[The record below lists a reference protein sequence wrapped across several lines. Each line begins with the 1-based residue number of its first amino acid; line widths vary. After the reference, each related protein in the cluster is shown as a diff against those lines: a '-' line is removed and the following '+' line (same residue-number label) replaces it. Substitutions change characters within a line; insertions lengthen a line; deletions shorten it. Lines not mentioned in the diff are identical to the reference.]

1 MEYKKYLGSSFN
13 VYTIKTDRF
22 KTSHLEVVFHDYA
35 DQDTIGAYSFL
46 ADILSDSCHKY
57 PKKKDLITRF
67 EELYKI
73 VIYAQTVRVGN
84 IISLHVSLDFIN
96 PEYINDPKYLEEV
109 LKTLFEI
116 IDNPNVV
123 NDEFSLKSFNII
135 KERIKREILS
145 LKENPIKQS
154 IKESFKL
161 MDESTPTSY
170 ELLGTLESLEK
181 ITPESLYKTY
191 KNLRKNFKV
200 DIFLIGNLDMDK
212 TVSLIKENFKN
223 RYIVDK
229 SFDLVVK
236 NKLTKKVKYKEIP
249 SENVQ
254 ANVAML
260 FNLDALT
267 ELEKNITML
276 AFNYLFGSGGLNAKL
291 YKSIR
296 EENSLCYTINSMY
309 LKYDSL
315 LLVQISLDNK
325 NVKQAIDLVKK
336 ELVKMQK
343 GLFTDTE
350 LEETISNM
358 LVSLDMTLDNNV
370 AILNNYIFNIYDNL
384 PLIPERMELF
394 KKLTKE
400 DIINVAKKIKLNSI
414 LNLKGEE

>member
-13 VYTIKTDRF
+13 IYTIKTDRF
-22 KTSHLEVVFHDYA
+22 KTSHLEVVFRDYA
-35 DQDTIGAYSFL
+35 NQDTIGTYSFL

-73 VIYAQTVRVGN
+73 VIYAQTVRIGN
-84 IISLHVSLDFIN
+84 VISLHVSLDFIN
-96 PEYINDPKYLEEV
+96 PEYINDPNYLEEV
-109 LKTLFEI
+109 LKTLFTI
-116 IDNPNVV
+116 IDNPNVI
-123 NDEFSLKSFNII
+123 NEEFNLKSFNII
-135 KERIKREILS
+135 KERIKREIVS
-145 LKENPIKQS
+145 LKENPVKQS
-154 IKESFKL
+154 IKEAFKL

-170 ELLGTLESLEK
+170 ELLGTLEDLEK

-200 DIFLIGNLDMDK
+200 DIFLIGNLDMDQ

-236 NKLTKKVKYKEIP
+236 NKLTKKVKYKEIS
-249 SENVQ
+249 SENIQ
-254 ANVAML
+254 SNVAIL
-260 FNLDALT
+260 FNLDNLT
-267 ELEKNITML
+267 ELEKNISML
-276 AFNYLFGSGGLNAKL
+276 AFNYIFGNGGLNSKL

-325 NVKQAIDLVKK
+325 NVNHAIDLVKK
-336 ELVKMQK
+336 ELSNMQK
-343 GLFTDTE
+343 GLFTETE
-350 LEETISNM
+350 LEEAINNM
-358 LVSLDMTLDNNV
+358 IVSLEMTLDNNV
-370 AILNNYIFNIYDNL
+370 SIINNYIFNIYDNL
-384 PLIPERMELF
+384 PLICERMELF
-394 KKLTKE
+394 KNLTKE

>member
-13 VYTIKTDRF
+13 IYTIKTDRF
-22 KTSHLEVVFHDYA
+22 KTSHLEVVFRDYA
-35 DQDTIGAYSFL
+35 NQDTIGTYSFL

-73 VIYAQTVRVGN
+73 VIYAQTVRIGN
-84 IISLHVSLDFIN
+84 VISLHVSLDFIN
-96 PEYINDPKYLEEV
+96 PEYINDPNYLEEV
-109 LKTLFEI
+109 LKTLFMI
-116 IDNPNVV
+116 IDNPNVI
-123 NDEFSLKSFNII
+123 NEEFNLKSFNII
-135 KERIKREILS
+135 KERIKREIVS
-145 LKENPIKQS
+145 LKENPVKQS
-154 IKESFKL
+154 IKEAFKL

-170 ELLGTLESLEK
+170 ELLGTLEDLEK

-200 DIFLIGNLDMDK
+200 DIFLIGNLDMDQ

-236 NKLTKKVKYKEIP
+236 NKLTKKVKYKEIS
-249 SENVQ
+249 SENIQ
-254 ANVAML
+254 SNVAIL
-260 FNLDALT
+260 FNLDNLT
-267 ELEKNITML
+267 ELEKNISML
-276 AFNYLFGSGGLNAKL
+276 AFNYIFGNGGLNSKL

-325 NVKQAIDLVKK
+325 NVNQAIDLVKK
-336 ELVKMQK
+336 ELSNMQK
-343 GLFTDTE
+343 GLFTETE
-350 LEETISNM
+350 LEEAINNM
-358 LVSLDMTLDNNV
+358 IVSLEMTLDNNV
-370 AILNNYIFNIYDNL
+370 SIINNYIFNIYDNL
-384 PLIPERMELF
+384 PLICERMELF
-394 KKLTKE
+394 KNLTKE

>member
-13 VYTIKTDRF
+13 IYTIKTDHF
-22 KTSHLEVVFHDYA
+22 KTSHLEVIFRDYA
-35 DQDTIGAYSFL
+35 SQDTIGTYSFL
-46 ADILSDSCHKY
+46 ADILSDSCQKY
-57 PKKKDLITRF
+57 PKKKDLIIRF

-73 VIYAQTVRVGN
+73 VIYAQTVRIGN
-84 IISLHVSLDFIN
+84 VISLHVSLDFIN
-96 PEYINDPKYLEEV
+96 PEYINDHNYLEEV
-109 LKTLFEI
+109 LKTLFMI
-116 IDNPNVV
+116 IDYPNVI
-123 NDEFSLKSFNII
+123 NEEFNLKSFNII

-145 LKENPIKQS
+145 LKENPVKQS
-154 IKESFKL
+154 IKEAFRL
-161 MDESTPTSY
+161 MDESSPTSY
-170 ELLGTLESLEK
+170 ELLGTLESLDK

-212 TVSLIKENFKN
+212 TVSLIKDNFKN

-249 SENVQ
+249 SENIQ
-254 ANVAML
+254 SNVAII
-260 FNLDALT
+260 FNLDNLT
-267 ELEKNITML
+267 ELEKNISML
-276 AFNYLFGSGGLNAKL
+276 AFNYIFGNGGINSKL

-325 NVKQAIDLVKK
+325 NVKQAIELVKK
-336 ELVKMQK
+336 ELSNMQK
-343 GLFTDTE
+343 GLFTETE
-350 LEETISNM
+350 LDEAINNM
-358 LVSLDMTLDNNV
+358 IVSLEMSLDNNV
-370 AILNNYIFNIYDNL
+370 SIINNYIFNIYDNL
-384 PLIPERMELF
+384 PLITDRMELF

-400 DIINVAKKIKLNSI
+400 DIINVAKKIKLNSV